1 MPLLKKKPVT
11 PSLRHTVLLDK
22 SHLSKSK
29 PLKDKT
35 TFLKNKAGRNNQGR
49 ITVYTK
55 GGGHKKRYR
64 ELDFLRKGAQGIVE
78 SIEYDPSRTANIA
91 RVFCQEKTEHFYILS
106 PEGLDKGHFIKTF
119 DTSSQE
125 ITFKIGNVYLLRD
138 LPLGLFVHNFSFS
151 PGRKG
156 KIARAAGAYGQII
169 SKNAKYC
176 RIRLNS
182 GEHRFFLLDTTA
194 TLGIVSNGSHKLTFL
209 GKAGRARWLNKRPS
223 VRGVAMNPIDH
234 PHGGGEGKTSGGRPS
249 VTPWGFPA
257 KGSPTRKKPL
267 HHLIIKKKK
276 KKKRPQ

>member
-91 RVFCQEKTEHFYILS
+91 RVFCQEKNRTLLY
-106 PEGLDKGHFIKTF
+106 FISRGF
-119 DTSSQE
+119 RQ
-125 ITFKIGNVYLLRD
+125 R
-138 LPLGLFVHNFSFS
+138 SF
-151 PGRKG
+151 
-156 KIARAAGAYGQII
+156 
-169 SKNAKYC
+169 
-176 RIRLNS
+176 
-182 GEHRFFLLDTTA
+182 H
-194 TLGIVSNGSHKLTFL
+194 
-209 GKAGRARWLNKRPS
+209 
-223 VRGVAMNPIDH
+223 
-234 PHGGGEGKTSGGRPS
+234 
-249 VTPWGFPA
+249 
-257 KGSPTRKKPL
+257 
-267 HHLIIKKKK
+267 
-276 KKKRPQ
+276 